1 MTQCSM
7 YYFKN
12 SEAIFNI
19 RIQDSEQMLACLLV
33 CRTCP
38 KQTVKKG
45 PMMCVKLSCL
55 HHYLAS
61 VLTIK
66 RASWF
71 FFFMNCV
78 SHSRS
83 ALIKKDWSY
92 TSCIYFSVDSY

>member
-71 FFFMNCV
+71 FFFHELCFPQQV
-78 SHSRS
+78 SINQKRLELYFVHLFLSR
-83 ALIKKDWSY
+83 
-92 TSCIYFSVDSY
+92 